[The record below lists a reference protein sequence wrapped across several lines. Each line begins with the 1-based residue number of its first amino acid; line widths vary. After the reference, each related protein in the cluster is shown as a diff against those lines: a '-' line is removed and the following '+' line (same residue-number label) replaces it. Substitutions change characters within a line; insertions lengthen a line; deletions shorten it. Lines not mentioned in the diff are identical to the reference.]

1 MAIGWSVRNFNM
13 CKKSLSVFTEKY
25 QRIQNRLLN
34 KVVLCSNNIADQA
47 LAQWDTG
54 ATNTCISEEIVE
66 KYNLVPLSMTKSRTP
81 SGVLETFIY
90 SIDIVINNEVM
101 FQNWNV
107 MGSKIGA
114 QGIDI
119 LIGMDIISKG
129 DFAISNFNGKT
140 QFSFR
145 IPSKKD
151 VDYKNEDI
159 PL

>member
-25 QRIQNRLLN
+25 QKIQNKLLN
-34 KVVLCSNNIADQA
+34 KVVLCSNNIIDQA

-54 ATNTCISEEIVE
+54 ATNTCISEEIVK
-66 KYNLVPLSMTKSRTP
+66 KYNLVPLSMAKSRTP

-90 SIDIVINNEVM
+90 NIDIVINNEVM